1 MKKKI
6 STTDVAAPESSGGA
20 RRRTIWQTVTNYH
33 CSIVGICL
41 RRRDMRALARR
52 KLFSGCRD
60 GYSDYRMHSYL
71 VTTMA
76 TRSEQSRAL
85 AKMLDAKYRLA
96 VKRYA
101 EATDET
107 EIEVLWREDLAAG
120 RIAGAYWAIMTHPAA
135 GAKFLSTI
143 YGHCHLLGYDL
154 FGQYRR
160 DLQEVERLREQVSA
174 LEEVVAAER
183 LEHLEEREHLLQE
196 GAALRERIHL
206 QQSAQ
211 PVSRETISEEPTAGA
226 DRQDELSERLTR
238 LHRRERELVAE
249 NLRLA
254 AACEQ
259 MEGELARARDN
270 LQAQEKQLS
279 RACREIEELRDE
291 LKAVELA
298 LLAGTPEESCTECSE
313 AHTGQCPGKNLC
325 GKTILYVGGQH
336 KMVPRYREMVEK
348 FGAQFIHH
356 DGGRESSRRLL
367 PQLLGG
373 ADLVFCPVDCVSHDA
388 CYCVKNMCK
397 RYRKPFVM
405 MRSSGLSS
413 LAKELSRA
421 VQ

>member
-1 MKKKI
+1 MKKDSETE
-6 STTDVAAPESSGGA
+6 STVSSSG
-20 RRRTIWQTVTNYH
+20 RRRTTWQKVTNYH

-41 RRRDMRALARR
+41 RRQDMRALSR
-52 KLFSGCRD
+52 KKYFSGCRD
-60 GYSDYRMHSYL
+60 GYSDFRMHSYL
-71 VTTMA
+71 VTAMA

-85 AKMLDAKYRLA
+85 AKLLDAKYRLA

-101 EATDET
+101 TASNEA
-107 EIEVLWREDLAAG
+107 EIEALWQEDLAAG
-120 RIAGAYWAIMTHPAA
+120 KIAGGYWAIMTHPAA
-135 GAKFLSTI
+135 GAKYLSSV
-143 YGHCHLLGYDL
+143 YGHCHLLGYDF
-154 FGQYRR
+154 FGDYRR
-160 DLQEVERLREQVSA
+160 DARETESLREQVSA
-174 LEEVVAAER
+174 LEEVLAAEH
-183 LEHLEEREHLLQE
+183 LEHLAEQEQLLQE
-196 GAALRERIHL
+196 LAVLRERVHL
-206 QQSAQ
+206 LPPGRPEPQEKVLEKPSAD
-211 PVSRETISEEPTAGA
+211 AGA
-226 DRQDELSERLTR
+226 QKELGDRLARL
-238 LHRRERELVAE
+238 LCRECELVAE

-259 MEGELARARDN
+259 MENELARAQES
-270 LQAQEKQLS
+270 LGVQEKQLT
-279 RACREIEELRDE
+279 RACRELEELHGE

-298 LLAGTPEESCTECSE
+298 LLAGTVEEPCAECSDVNTE
-313 AHTGQCPGKNLC
+313 ACPGKNLC

-348 FGAQFIHH
+348 LGAQFIHH
-356 DGGRESSRRLL
+356 DGGKEHARRLL

-397 RYRKPFVM
+397 RYQKPFVM